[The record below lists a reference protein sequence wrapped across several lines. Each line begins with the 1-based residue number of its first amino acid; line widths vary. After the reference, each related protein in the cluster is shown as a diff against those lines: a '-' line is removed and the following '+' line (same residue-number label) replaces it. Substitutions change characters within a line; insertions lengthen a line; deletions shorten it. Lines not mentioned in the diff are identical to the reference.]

1 MSDACDV
8 YACVQEYTPEDAYGG
23 NIAMQGMSELAQQ
36 LLADACQ
43 GTDPPLPMPLPHT
56 RQLSLLGNSSESPAF
71 TLTPVSTVVWC
82 AKGVCA
88 IAM

>member
-1 MSDACDV
+1 M
-8 YACVQEYTPEDAYGG
+8 QEYTPEDAYGG

-56 RQLSLLGNSSESPAF
+56 RQLSLLSTNSESCVA
-71 TLTPVSTVVWC
+71 VAAV
-82 AKGVCA
+82 AA
-88 IAM
+88 